1 MSRYLGPR
9 VRVIRRLGALPA
21 LTNKSPKKRTS
32 APGEHAHK
40 TRKLSEFAV
49 QLQEKQKLQYYYGIT
64 NSQLARY
71 FRQARRSKSSTGL
84 ALLTMLETRLDHLV
98 YRAGFAPTLPAA
110 RQLVNHGHVKVNG
123 KKVTIASWACEVNH
137 VIEVKSSSPP
147 KPPEYLPPYLQLS
160 NGTLTVTQPVQKE
173 WLAFVV
179 NELLVVEYYT
189 RVGA

>member
-9 VRVIRRLGALPA
+9 IRLIRRLGALPA
-21 LTNKSPKKRTS
+21 LTSKTPKKRTS

-71 FRQARRSKSSTGL
+71 FRQARKSRISTGF
-84 ALLTMLETRLDHLV
+84 ALLAMLETRLDHLV

-123 KKVTIASWACEVNH
+123 KKVTIASWACEVGH
-137 VIEVKSSSPP
+137 QIEVKASAN
-147 KPPEYLPPYLQLS
+147 PPEYLPPHLKLE
-160 NGTLTVTQPVQKE
+160 NNRLTLTQSVEKE
-173 WLAFVV
+173 WLAFLV

-189 RVGA
+189 RIGA

>member
-9 VRVIRRLGALPA
+9 VRIIRRLGILPA
-21 LTNKSPKKRTS
+21 FTNKSPNKRTGV
-32 APGEHAHK
+32 PGEHAHK
-40 TRKLSEFAV
+40 TRKLSEYAV

-64 NSQLARY
+64 NNQLARY
-71 FRQARRSKSSTGL
+71 FRQAKKSRASTGIE
-84 ALLTMLETRLDHLV
+84 LLKMLETRLDHVV

-123 KKVTIASWACEVNH
+123 NQVTIASFACQVNH
-137 VIEVKSSSPP
+137 IIEVKAKSPSSAQ
-147 KPPEYLPPYLQLS
+147 LPPYLQVE
-160 NGTLTVTQPVQKE
+160 NQFVKMIQPVEKD
-173 WLAFVV
+173 WLAFRV